1 MPIYYS
7 HLHLNVKIK
16 YLIFLSILM
25 GKKKKQVI
33 HRHYVQLLRTRRS
46 LRITLYTYF
55 LYNNINYKWLG
66 KARSK

>member
-1 MPIYYS
+1 
-7 HLHLNVKIK
+7 
-16 YLIFLSILM
+16 M